1 MELVISVPVLNA
13 SSVVVN
19 GIQGSLQSS
28 QTSCR
33 RWVSYP
39 QREARGGSRAQSLC
53 WIVFCSF
60 NSSETSWCLLVKQT
74 LIDSSSESS
83 VRRPKHL
90 QHISNTC
97 FATVCTTF
105 GLGTIFRIKGILA
118 VKNHPFK
125 HVFHA
130 VMDVSDEADAEP
142 WGKDEKRITKIVFI
156 GASAQMATSWEP
168 FVQTSNKVRY

>member
-1 MELVISVPVLNA
+1 M
-13 SSVVVN
+13 
-19 GIQGSLQSS
+19 
-28 QTSCR
+28 
-33 RWVSYP
+33 
-39 QREARGGSRAQSLC
+39 
-53 WIVFCSF
+53 
-60 NSSETSWCLLVKQT
+60 
-74 LIDSSSESS
+74 
-83 VRRPKHL
+83 